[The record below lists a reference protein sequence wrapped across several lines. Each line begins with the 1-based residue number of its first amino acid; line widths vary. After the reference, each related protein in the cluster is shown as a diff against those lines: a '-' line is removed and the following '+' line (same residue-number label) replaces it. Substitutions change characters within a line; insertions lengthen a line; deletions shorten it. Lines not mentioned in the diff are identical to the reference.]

1 MVFRPRIA
9 PLASLLAVVFLLSGC
24 AETKF
29 VSHYAKKLPWPGTQE
44 SAGSYK
50 VGNPYKVQNVWYYP
64 EESFSLTETGIASW
78 YGPDFHGKRTAN
90 GEIYDKNELT
100 AAHRTLQMPSLVRVT
115 NLENGR
121 SVVVRINDRGP
132 FKRGRII
139 DVSQRAADLLG
150 FRSKGTAR
158 VRVQVLP
165 QESRQ
170 IAEAARRGLDTSRIT
185 LADLKRMDTAPQERV
200 TPAAYAGEAASRQP
214 VRVAELQTANDAL
227 PESLQTPTI
236 TVEELSSGPKP
247 SAQGSV
253 AWERSQRA
261 QQQQQRE
268 KDMTGGHLHGGRFMP
283 EPVVTQE
290 PVTATGIFVQA
301 GSFTVYENA
310 ENVKKQF
317 SGLAPVSIEPV
328 MVKGRQFYRVKLGPI
343 ATVEQADTILDE
355 VVRAGNGTAKVIK
368 R

>member
-1 MVFRPRIA
+1 MVFGHRIA
-9 PLASLLAVVFLLSGC
+9 PLAFLLVAVFLLSGC
-24 AETKF
+24 AETQF

-50 VGNPYKVQNVWYYP
+50 VGNPYKVENVWYYP
-64 EESFSLTETGIASW
+64 EESYDFTETGIASW
-78 YGPDFHGKRTAN
+78 YGPNFHGKRTAN

-121 SVVVRINDRGP
+121 SVVLRVNDRGP
-132 FKRGRII
+132 FKRGRVI
-139 DVSQRAADLLG
+139 DVSQRAADLLD
-150 FRSKGTAR
+150 FRNKGTAR
-158 VRVQVLP
+158 VRVQVLS

-185 LADLKRMDTAPQERV
+185 LADLRRMETTTGTPRQT
-200 TPAAYAGEAASRQP
+200 TPAAYTGKP
-214 VRVAELQTANDAL
+214 VRVAALETANDAL

-236 TVEELSSGPKP
+236 TVEELSSAPKSSTWGRSGSTQ
-247 SAQGSV
+247 SAP
-253 AWERSQRA
+253 RA
-261 QQQQQRE
+261 E
-268 KDMTGGHLHGGRFMP
+268 SPDMTGGHLHAGRFMP

-290 PVTATGIFVQA
+290 PVTPTGIFVQA
-301 GSFTVYENA
+301 GSFTVYQNA
-310 ENVKKQF
+310 ENIKRQF
-317 SGLAPVSIEPV
+317 SSLAPVTIEPV
-328 MVKGRQFYRVKLGPI
+328 TVKGRQFYRVKIGPI
-343 ATVEQADTILDE
+343 ATVERADMILDE